1 VYITRLF
8 RLSLVLT
15 ISLGIICFVGVSIG
29 ASIPTTRIIAQV
41 YSYEQDNQHMAIIDV
56 NRNLPTY
63 ISFPIQS
70 SGNISL
76 SNNGQRLILPT
87 SALNQA
93 TFSVWDIMM
102 GRVVHLPEDYV
113 NCSATAWR
121 WLADNRHVLFQC
133 RDNPQDGTIGGMYTL
148 DFETGLVYLLYN
160 QPTVIL
166 DAQWSVDVRRV
177 GINDEGR
184 IHIIG
189 VQGDDFRT
197 ITPQGRRFTFIAWE
211 NGGESV
217 LLRGVNT
224 IERYTFATD
233 ELTVLLDDF
242 ETSILPVLSP
252 NGEWLALV
260 NNDRRPRAYGL
271 NLNTGELHLLE
282 TNDVKINNTAWTGWS
297 PDSQWVMIRTTRESI
312 EGNMYYLA
320 RPDASAVLQLAQ
332 NIEST
337 PVWSNDGAQIS
348 YSIYREMG
356 NTYYAELLVWDLTS
370 FLPAQVVMEYAQSP
384 VWSPDGEGIAFIH
397 YPQPQQL
404 GYLQKNG
411 QTRFLTDDT
420 ESVVGFAFVK

>member
-1 VYITRLF
+1 MYITRLF

-177 GINDEGR
+177 G
-184 IHIIG
+184 
-189 VQGDDFRT
+189 
-197 ITPQGRRFTFIAWE
+197 
-211 NGGESV
+211 GESV

-320 RPDASAVLQLAQ
+320 RPDASAVLQL
-332 NIEST
+332 
-337 PVWSNDGAQIS
+337 
-348 YSIYREMG
+348 
-356 NTYYAELLVWDLTS
+356 
-370 FLPAQVVMEYAQSP
+370 
-384 VWSPDGEGIAFIH
+384 
-397 YPQPQQL
+397 
-404 GYLQKNG
+404 
-411 QTRFLTDDT
+411 
-420 ESVVGFAFVK
+420 